1 MALGDTETEED
12 TVEVVVPECV
22 TETLVDA
29 VGLDDVDVVDVAEI
43 ELVAETVL
51 DDVADA
57 VAEADS
63 VTIVHW
69 NSARGADA
77 TPRYS

>member
-1 MALGDTETEED
+1 VALGDTERVED

-22 TETLVDA
+22 AETLIDA

-43 ELVAETVL
+43 ELVADTVL
-51 DDVADA
+51 EDVADA
-57 VAEADS
+57 VADADK

-69 NSARGADA
+69 NSARGAAA